1 MANKRYGLKEV
12 ANVIFFDI
20 STGKP
25 AIFFDT
31 LKVSTIEN
39 ESESAEARG
48 GQGNGRLMSWD
59 YGRTATLTMQDALLS
74 DVSLAMLS
82 GNAVEDGSKGIKVVG
97 RETLTVNVVKEAG
110 ADGELGTEDDVIVS
124 QTIKLKEPNVENLTV
139 MEVANGV
146 ILPDNE
152 ITVLSNNQGVV
163 ELESTKELSTVMA
176 FYEYTVTDP
185 NASKITFSANAF
197 PSTYRVVGDTLG
209 KDQYGNLRK
218 MQFIIPQ
225 AKLQST
231 FSLTMD
237 VENVSVFDF
246 NLDVLVDPDTNKLYE
261 IITL

>member
-20 STGKP
+20 STNKP

-59 YGRTATLTMQDALLS
+59 FGRTATLTLQDALLS

-82 GNAVEDGSKGIKVVG
+82 GNAVKTTGIKAVG
-97 RETLTVNVVKEAG
+97 REVLTASGAVVKVTLAETPLENSVTVYKVQG
-110 ADGELGTEDDVIVS
+110 GIMTEEIS
-124 QTIKLKEPNVENLTV
+124 TFTINGNDIEFASGVN
-139 MEVANGV
+139 AN
-146 ILPDNE
+146 E
-152 ITVLSNNQGVV
+152 Q
-163 ELESTKELSTVMA
+163 VMA
-176 FYEYTVTDP
+176 FYEYEVTSQD
-185 NASKITFSANAF
+185 ASQITFSGNAF
-197 PSTYRVVGDTLG
+197 PATYRVVGDTVVRG
-209 KDQYGNLRK
+209 EDGVDRK
-218 MQFIIPQ
+218 MQFQIPK

-237 VENVSVFDF
+237 VENVSTFDF
-246 NLDVLVDPDTNKLYE
+246 NLDVLVEAGTNKLYD
-261 IITL
+261 IIRL

>member
-25 AIFFDT
+25 TIFFDT

-48 GQGNGRLMSWD
+48 GQGNGRLISWD

-97 RETLTVNVVKEAG
+97 SETLTVSGNK
-110 ADGELGTEDDVIVS
+110 IS
-124 QTIKLKEPNVENLTV
+124 LKESVVDNLNIMKVVNGVVDPTAEVSVVENLAG
-139 MEVANGV
+139 EVTLEGV
-146 ILPDNE
+146 KD
-152 ITVLSNNQGVV
+152 GD
-163 ELESTKELSTVMA
+163 TVMA
-176 FYEYTVTDP
+176 FYEYTVTNP

-246 NLDVLVDPDTNKLYE
+246 NLDVLVDPDTDKLYE

>member
-1 MANKRYGLKEV
+1 MANKRMGLKEV

-25 AIFFDT
+25 EIFFDT

-59 YGRTATLTMQDALLS
+59 YGRTATLTMQDALIS

-82 GNAVEDGSKGIKVVG
+82 GNKVEDGSKGIKVVG
-97 RETLTVNVVKEAG
+97 REELTVNGGNITLKEA
-110 ADGELGTEDDVIVS
+110 S
-124 QTIKLKEPNVENLTV
+124 FENLNV
-139 MEVANGV
+139 MKVVNGV
-146 ILPDNE
+146 IDPSIE
-152 ITVLSNNQGVV
+152 ITTGEALGGEVPVTGA
-163 ELESTKELSTVMA
+163 TDGDKVMA
-176 FYEYTVTDP
+176 FYEYTVTDES
-185 NASKITFSANAF
+185 ASKITFSANAF
-197 PSTYRVVGDTLG
+197 PATYRVVGDTLG

-218 MQFIIPQ
+218 MQFVIPQ
-225 AKLQST
+225 AKLQSA

-246 NLDVLVDPDTNKLYE
+246 NLDVLVDPDTNNLYE